1 MSINDRYLFHLQLKN
16 ATELLILAL
25 CSVVFFV
32 VCYNVDPYFTKLSVR
47 VVLLAL

>member
-16 ATELLILAL
+16 DTELLILAL

-32 VCYNVDPYFTKLSVR
+32 VCYKTDPLFTNPSVR
-47 VVLLAL
+47 VILLVL